1 MKRKGRKVRESLKG
15 GWICRCSPE
24 SPPFPACCRPDLL
37 NKAQRNVLGV
47 SGEVDGRRAR
57 HLVASVGH
65 EATQGSPTH
74 TNLEAP
80 HSEAPRPL
88 QEHET
93 NTEIMSG
100 TSAATS
106 QVMPINKAESNQ
118 GLGIQGIQVGTP
130 PPEGELGGISNTHCG
145 PAPHSQKSPIPEEVR
160 QALTAP
166 LFVDPFSDIGPL
178 RPIKDYR
185 AKTRHIAAK
194 YSEMALWGIIQTAQ
208 YSHDEKLR
216 SESQKFLVTY
226 GIGKPPV
233 MNDEKTVEQNDSGK
247 LSDEVLEQIARQAD
261 GPEE

>member
-57 HLVASVGH
+57 HLVASTGPEV
-65 EATQGSPTH
+65 TQGIPTH
-74 TNLEAP
+74 TNSEGP
-80 HSEAPRPL
+80 HSEAASPIGGDNS
-88 QEHET
+88 
-93 NTEIMSG
+93 NTVVIAS
-100 TSAATS
+100 
-106 QVMPINKAESNQ
+106 
-118 GLGIQGIQVGTP
+118 LGPEAGQGTP
-130 PPEGELGGISNTHCG
+130 SPGVEVGQLDTRAGGAASG
-145 PAPHSQKSPIPEEVR
+145 SQKSPIPEEVR